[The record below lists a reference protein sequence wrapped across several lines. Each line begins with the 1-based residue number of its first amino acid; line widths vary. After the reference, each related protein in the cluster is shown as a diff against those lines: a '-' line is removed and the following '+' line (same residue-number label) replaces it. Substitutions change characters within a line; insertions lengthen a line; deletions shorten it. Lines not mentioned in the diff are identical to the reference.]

1 MFATHSVTY
10 VTNNL
15 LYCLQEIIKKSGLDP
30 SKIADD
36 WTNLERGL
44 STWITTRDLETVT
57 LEVFNPRTDA
67 LVGRWDFSIAYG
79 WTDGSGAFWIDTDQ
93 IRYAIQKQGLWPST
107 CDYRVVVHTKAG
119 RPDVSGWSSTTY
131 RSTAGFVRQSIGTTV
146 DASGLGAGATYYA
159 STLRRLEAT
168 QDTLAY
174 LRAAAAA
181 VVKSKGSNRADLD
194 DLRAALERPPCRS

>member
-1 MFATHSVTY
+1 MSTFVAVNTYTHSVTY

-119 RPDVSGWSSTTY
+119 RPNVSGWSSTTY

-146 DASGLGAGATYYA
+146 DASGLGAGATYY
-159 STLRRLEAT
+159 RR
-168 QDTLAY
+168 
-174 LRAAAAA
+174 
-181 VVKSKGSNRADLD
+181 V
-194 DLRAALERPPCRS
+194 